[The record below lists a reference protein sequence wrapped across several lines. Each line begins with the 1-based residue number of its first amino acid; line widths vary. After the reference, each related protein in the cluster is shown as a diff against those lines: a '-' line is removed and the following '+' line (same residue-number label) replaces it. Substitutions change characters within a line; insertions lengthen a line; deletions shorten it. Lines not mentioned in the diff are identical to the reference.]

1 MTKKKERIAKFKELH
16 GYTPTVCAFCK
27 SCDMKYCDYICHNY
41 DSFVDSGLLLKEV
54 EGEA

>member
-1 MTKKKERIAKFKELH
+1 MKKQKERIAKFKELH